1 LLEYTAAEF
10 LKGDKMGK
18 VLQAAIVVLVAGCG
32 QAIGPGTGE
41 YLGSQRVFE
50 KNYKLGEKQ
59 VAFVGQPVVKVKDCT
74 VDRYQAGH
82 MRATYD
88 FVIKGGLVTIA
99 GDKDTEYEM
108 RGQTTVDGNEFTVV
122 FIPGRV
128 SGTGYGLLIDK
139 GGKVYHRVLD
149 LHYTHSGSVMMIYD
163 FRATPSGLRFFALSK
178 EKVNVKAEY
187 LNYELVYSG
196 TDGKSIS
203 MTYREYTSEDLARPA
218 FYQDLVY
225 ESGSKEIRF
234 KDTKILVYE
243 ATNEK
248 IIYAV
253 VSDGLTEM

>member
-1 LLEYTAAEF
+1 
-10 LKGDKMGK
+10 MGK
-18 VLQAAIVVLVAGCG
+18 VLQAGIIVLLAGCG

-50 KNYKLGEKQ
+50 RNYKLGEKR

-82 MRATYD
+82 MRATED

-99 GDKDTEYEM
+99 GDKDTGYEM
-108 RGQTTVDGNEFTVV
+108 RGRTTVEGNEFTVV
-122 FIPGRV
+122 FIPGRL
-128 SGTGYGLLIDK
+128 SGTGYGLLIDES
-139 GGKVYHRVLD
+139 GRVYHRVLD
-149 LHYTHSGSVMMIYD
+149 FHYTYSDDVMMIYD
-163 FRATPSGLRFFALSK
+163 FSASPSGLRFFALSK
-178 EKVNVKAEY
+178 EKVRAKAGY
-187 LNYELVYSG
+187 LNYELVYNG

-234 KDTKILVYE
+234 RDTKILVYE
-243 ATNEK
+243 ATNGK

-253 VSDGLTEM
+253 VSDGLKEM

>member
-1 LLEYTAAEF
+1 
-10 LKGDKMGK
+10 MGK
-18 VLQAAIVVLVAGCG
+18 VLQAGIIVLLVGCG
-32 QAIGPGTGE
+32 QAIRPGTGE

-50 KNYKLGEKQ
+50 RNYELGEKQ

-74 VDRYQAGH
+74 VDRYQAGY
-82 MRATYD
+82 MRATED

-99 GDKDTEYEM
+99 GDKDTDYEM

-128 SGTGYGLLIDK
+128 TGTGYGLLIDES
-139 GGKVYHRVLD
+139 GRVYRRVLD

-178 EKVNVKAEY
+178 EEVNVKAGY
-187 LNYELVYSG
+187 LNYELVYNG
-196 TDGKSIS
+196 TDGKSIR

-225 ESGSKEIRF
+225 ESGSKEIGFR
-234 KDTKILVYE
+234 DTKIMVYE

-248 IIYAV
+248 IVYAV